1 MLPSLYTDV
10 RSIWMVLLTFQ
21 RPLYKTLATK
31 YRVLIFSGDADAC
44 VPFTGS
50 AEWTSELGFPTARD
64 WEPWLA
70 PISTADGVFERVW
83 CS

>member
-1 MLPSLYTDV
+1 MFTGFVLYV
-10 RSIWMVLLTFQ
+10 S
-21 RPLYKTLATK
+21 RPLYKTLAQK

-50 AEWTSELGFPTARD
+50 AEWTAGLGFPVDRD

-70 PISTADGVFERVW
+70 PISTAEGAYLCTTSVSTSVAT
-83 CS
+83 